1 MRQSIITTG
10 AIMSIVAIISFFLF
24 PAVESNASQKTT
36 HLTDVRSINHYAE
49 PAQPGP
55 VRFEASPHGF
65 FTSNT
70 NACSKCH
77 SVHLGKSAKI
87 LLEQTQEQTC
97 YLCHDGRGSK
107 YDVKNGKYFDAET
120 GIVLDSASGG
130 FNGFDS
136 SHDIESSHQAPGGN
150 GSQIQVVCT
159 SCHNPHGSSNHR
171 NLQTTVNGKT
181 GIEVKAS
188 VTTSPLSH
196 REVISYESGIST
208 FCISCHEDY
217 NTYYQE
223 NPVNDNRHYRHPI
236 ETLLT
241 GGKARIESSSVPKP
255 LTFSPT
261 LFTSLPT
268 QGVPSGAYPNP
279 NTSVVNSTT
288 LTAVISTGGTFAS
301 GDYYYAV
308 TKKMKDGKESVIG
321 YKSLIS
327 VPEAS
332 KITLNWQADPKANSY
347 IVYRAKK
354 LASDRYTPITKIMV
368 SPGVTSFTDSGGEI
382 NHLSTVKGPAGSL
395 VDNQSYQYYILA
407 ISAGVTIKESAIIPV
422 VLEPGEKSL
431 TIKWEQIVG
440 AEQYE
445 IYRADPDGS
454 GGQEPFKLL
463 STIQTRDQNG
473 NPIANTDQFFDNGD
487 IPLKPNPDPM
497 TITENGTLGIGTYYY
512 IVTAVNSLGESH
524 QGYKKKVTVTT
535 AGSSVFLEWGSITNA
550 YGYRVYRAISFSGEP
565 NVGDFK
571 LIASSETDGK
581 NFVFKEDAN
590 EGYILFTDTNLL
602 SGMETPPSI
611 NSQGVNSAKVV
622 CISCHYAHGTKKTD
636 SSTGNSHLKRMDNSG
651 VCQNCHKK

>member
-1 MRQSIITTG
+1 MRLSIKTAARMLSFIVIT
-10 AIMSIVAIISFFLF
+10 SFFLF
-24 PAVESNASQKTT
+24 PAVEINASHETT
-36 HLTDVRSINHYAE
+36 HLKDVRSINNSSE
-49 PAQPGP
+49 PALPGP
-55 VRFEASPHGF
+55 SRIEANPHGL

-70 NACSKCH
+70 NTCAKCH
-77 SVHLGKSAKI
+77 SVHRGRSAKI

-107 YDVKNGKYFDAET
+107 YDVKNGKYFDEET
-120 GIVLDSASGG
+120 GIVLDSVSGG
-130 FNGFDS
+130 FNGFNS

-159 SCHNPHGSSNHR
+159 SCHNPHGSANHR

-188 VTTSPLSH
+188 VAISPLSH
-196 REVISYESGIST
+196 KEVISYESGIST

-223 NPVNDNRHYRHPI
+223 NQVNDNRHYRHPI

-241 GGKARIESSSVPKP
+241 GGKARIESASVPKP
-255 LTFSPT
+255 LTFIPT

-279 NTSVVNSTT
+279 NTSVVNSAT
-288 LTAVISTGGTFAS
+288 LTAVISGGGTFAT
-301 GDYYYAV
+301 GDYYYVV

-321 YKSLIS
+321 YKTLSS

-332 KITLNWQADPKANSY
+332 KITLNWQADTTANSY

-354 LASDRYTPITKIMV
+354 LATNRFTPITKVMV
-368 SPGVTSFTDSGGEI
+368 APGVTSFIDSGGKI
-382 NHLSTVKGPAGSL
+382 NNASTVKGTAGSL
-395 VDNQSYQYYILA
+395 GENKSYQYYILA
-407 ISAGVTIKESAIIPV
+407 KSGGVTINESGIIPA
-422 VLEPGEKSL
+422 VLASGEMST
-431 TIKWEQIVG
+431 TIKWEQTAG

-445 IYRADPDGS
+445 LYRSDSDGS
-454 GGQEPFKLL
+454 GGQLPFKLL
-463 STIQTRDQNG
+463 SIIQAKDQNG
-473 NPIANTDQFFDNGD
+473 NPIANSDQFLDNGY
-487 IPLKPNPDPM
+487 IPLKPNPDSM

-524 QGYKKKVTVTT
+524 QGYKKKVRVANT
-535 AGSSVFLEWGSITNA
+535 GSSVILEWGSITNA
-550 YGYRVYRAISFSGEP
+550 YGYKVYRAISFSGEP
-565 NVGDFK
+565 DVGDFK
-571 LIASSETDGK
+571 LIAASGTDGK
-581 NFVFKEDAN
+581 SFVFKEDAN
-590 EGYILFTDTNLL
+590 EGYILFTDINLP
-602 SGMETPPSI
+602 SGIETPPNI
-611 NSQGVNSAKVV
+611 NSQGVNAAKVV

-636 SSTGNSHLKRMDNSG
+636 SNTGNSHLKRMDNSG